1 MHSRYLLHDMSEFK
15 GVLFDLD
22 GTLLDT
28 ITDISFALNQLRHE
42 FSLPP
47 LPVASIR
54 EFVSEGSKVMLK
66 AALNIQEN
74 HPQFNALREKFLTIY
89 ESHLADNT
97 QFFPGMADVLS
108 HLDEASIPWGI
119 VTNKLTRHTMSLLA
133 ALELV
138 ERPRCVIC
146 GDTLAT
152 YKPDPA
158 PITHACE
165 LLNIDARDCL
175 FVGDSINDVLA
186 SKAAGSKALVALYG
200 YIDTQINPYTWQAD
214 GYIQSPREIITW
226 LRKSGAYK

>member
-1 MHSRYLLHDMSEFK
+1 MLNHDNEFK

-28 ITDISFALNQLRHE
+28 ITDISYALNQLRQE

-66 AALNIQEN
+66 MALNIQEN
-74 HPQFNALREKFLTIY
+74 HPQFGSLREKFLSVY
-89 ESHLADNT
+89 ESHIADNT
-97 QFFPGMADVLS
+97 QFFPGMADVLA
-108 HLDEASIPWGI
+108 HLDNENIPWGI
-119 VTNKLTRHTMSLLA
+119 VTNKLTKHTMSLLA
-133 ALELV
+133 ALEFTH
-138 ERPRCVIC
+138 RPRCVIC

-158 PITHACE
+158 PILHACE
-165 LLNIDARDCL
+165 LLKINSQDCL

-200 YIDTQINPYTWQAD
+200 YIDGQINPYAWQAD
-214 GYIQSPREIITW
+214 GYIQSPKEIITW
-226 LRKSGAYK
+226 LRRSAAYK